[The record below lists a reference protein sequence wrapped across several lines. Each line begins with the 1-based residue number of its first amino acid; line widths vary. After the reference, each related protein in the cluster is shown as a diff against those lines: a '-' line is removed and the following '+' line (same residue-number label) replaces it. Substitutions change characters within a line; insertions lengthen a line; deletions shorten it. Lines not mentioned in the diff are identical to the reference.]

1 MLVSSGPNE
10 IAEETLLE
18 KKPPWTGVANIPEEE
33 TSSRGGGGAL
43 VLESKSV
50 SSLKETGQSKASLLD
65 ARLVDDIESFKED
78 KLSHAT
84 KTGVTHATEGG
95 TSSRRGGRTVSTL
108 SSLSEMQILAASQ
121 LDALTGKL
129 RDITAVCWRR
139 RLLTANGSLLN
150 AEVTECLEVMVDETP
165 PPEPEE
171 AKAPE
176 PPTPRGNLVIA

>member
-1 MLVSSGPNE
+1 VGTGTSSAERGLPSSFSSSGWTPGKTLLSLLVSSGPN
-10 IAEETLLE
+10 
-18 KKPPWTGVANIPEEE
+18 
-33 TSSRGGGGAL
+33 
-43 VLESKSV
+43 
-50 SSLKETGQSKASLLD
+50 
-65 ARLVDDIESFKED
+65 D

-121 LDALTGKL
+121 LDALTGQL

-150 AEVTECLEVMVDETP
+150 AEVTECLEVMVDEAP

-171 AKAPE
+171 TEETPE
-176 PPTPRGNLVIA
+176 PPTPRAIE